1 MTHPLMNRRPRSF
14 KHLSLA
20 LASLLAALCG
30 SCATFDRSSYSS
42 STLGRS
48 SKVLMIGDSLTC
60 GPFGD
65 QLESWLLHNLGPS
78 RVAVYGS
85 CGSSPESWLAA
96 EKDFISPC
104 GYRETTTQTHITDH
118 HERGRRPAPARTPK
132 IEELLAKHRPQ
143 IVIVQ
148 LGTNHFDSLL
158 RDGKNEIPKLARIYE
173 KFANAL
179 TPRGG
184 PVRMVVWVT
193 PPDSSK
199 FPKWVQ
205 DAVDNL
211 IISTNRRH
219 SFGSIVSRGFT
230 HYIPGVT
237 GSDGVHY
244 NDAGAAPWAAQ
255 VIRRLNASFTK
266 YQVRN

>member
-1 MTHPLMNRRPRSF
+1 MTHPLMNRRPRSI

-20 LASLLAALCG
+20 LASLLPALCG
-30 SCATFDRSSYSS
+30 SCATFERTSSPTGLS
-42 STLGRS
+42 RS

-65 QLESWLLHNLGPS
+65 KLESWLLQNFGAA

-104 GYRETTTQTHITDH
+104 GYRETTTQTHITDK
-118 HERGRRPAPARTPK
+118 HERGHRPAPARTPK

-143 IVIVQ
+143 IVIIQ

-158 RDGKNEIPKLARIYE
+158 RDGKDEIPKLAKIYE
-173 KFANAL
+173 NFAQAL

-184 PVRMVVWVT
+184 SVRMVVWIT

-199 FPKWVQ
+199 FPKWVM

-211 IISTNRRH
+211 ITSTNRRH
-219 SFGSIVSRGFT
+219 SFGTIYSRAIT
-230 HYIPGVT
+230 HYVPGKT

-244 NDAGAAPWAAQ
+244 NDAGAGPWADQ
-255 VIRRLNASFTK
+255 IIRRLNSSFTK
-266 YQVRN
+266 YQVKN